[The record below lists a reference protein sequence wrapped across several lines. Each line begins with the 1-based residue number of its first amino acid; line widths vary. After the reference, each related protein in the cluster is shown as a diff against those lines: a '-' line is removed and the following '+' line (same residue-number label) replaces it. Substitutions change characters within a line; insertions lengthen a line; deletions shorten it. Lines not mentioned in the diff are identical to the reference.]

1 MKNKFKQIYKT
12 FYNDAWYTLKCAMII
27 NLILL
32 GIYLIFALLLNYVG
46 SFQALDFLS
55 YLFLLHLPEQSHI
68 TLQ

>member
-12 FYNDAWYTLKCAMII
+12 FYNDAWYTLKCAMVI

-55 YLFLLHLPEQSHI
+55 YLLLVKVRLVQSYHI
-68 TLQ
+68 V